1 MLAVV
6 VSRADSASLHIGER
20 LREVADWTEHGDP
33 TRPDADGGGTVYRSG
48 RWAADA
54 AEDDRDAPIELREFD
69 ALHLETEGVA
79 DAFGRVAE
87 GPERSPDLLVFASR
101 HAGETGPLLTAHHT
115 GNVGPAA
122 FGGADGAFA
131 RACPNAHRR
140 VLGALAEHAPGRYE
154 VGMECTHHG
163 PTDVGAPSM
172 FVELGSGEDEWQ
184 DPAGARA
191 VARAIRDLRG
201 VDPDLPAESADDSGS
216 GTGERRH
223 LVGVGGGHYAPRFE
237 RVARE
242 TDWAVGHVAADWAL
256 DELDDAGSGTERAVL
271 RAAFRESAA
280 TRALVDGEAPAVERA
295 VERLGY
301 RVVSE
306 TWVRETTGV
315 PLPVVATLES
325 VLGPVEA
332 GVRFGDRA
340 RIDGGG
346 DPDPDS
352 TGGGAGAADG
362 SGESAP
368 DPLGLSAEDVV
379 VASLPSALLAEAQG
393 IDAEPTRAAVE
404 TATLAFETTES
415 GTRAGGRAAFAAPAD
430 RESLVE
436 DLAAV
441 LEREYEVERVEGALL
456 AHERAFD
463 PERARTLGVSEGPKF
478 GRLADGQ
485 PVEVDGEEIPPETVH
500 VEREHRFPIEE

>member
-20 LREVADWTEHGDP
+20 LREVADWTEHDDP

-140 VLGALAEHAPGRYE
+140 VLDALAEHAPGRYE

-256 DELDDAGSGTERAVL
+256 DELDDAGSGTDRAVL

-340 RIDGGG
+340 RIDEGR

-352 TGGGAGAADG
+352 TGGGAGAADR

-368 DPLGLSAEDVV
+368 DPLELSAEDVV

-404 TATLAFETTES
+404 AATLAFETTES

>member
-20 LREVADWTEHGDP
+20 LREVADWTEHNDP

-340 RIDGGG
+340 RIDGGR

-352 TGGGAGAADG
+352 TGGGAGAADR

-368 DPLGLSAEDVV
+368 DPLELSAEDVV

-404 TATLAFETTES
+404 AATLAFETTES